1 MYWEGLYLKTSK
13 KQQDMLFSVS
23 VPASESLQTTSVYKE
38 QNGKKKWGTTTY
50 TTNKISP
57 KKDFTHSTQ
66 K

>member
-38 QNGKKKWGTTTY
+38 QKGKKKMGHHY
-50 TTNKISP
+50 LHN
-57 KKDFTHSTQ
+57 
-66 K
+66 